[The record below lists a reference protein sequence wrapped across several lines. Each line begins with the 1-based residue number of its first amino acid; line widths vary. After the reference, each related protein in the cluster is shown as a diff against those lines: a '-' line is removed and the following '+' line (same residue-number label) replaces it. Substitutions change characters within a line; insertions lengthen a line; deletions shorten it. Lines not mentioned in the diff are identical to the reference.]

1 MKSKG
6 CCFIGHR
13 TISQKEVVKEK
24 LNAVI
29 ERLIND
35 NVTEFYFGSR
45 SDFNGIALEVALQ
58 YKKQHPN
65 IRLVY
70 VRSEYPY
77 TNEWYV
83 NYLLETFD
91 DTYMPSRVEN
101 AGKAKYSLRNQH
113 MILQS
118 DICVFY
124 YDQNYKPP
132 VRKTTKS
139 TITYYQPKSGTKLSY
154 EYAVKNKKEIINLF
168 SY

>member
-1 MKSKG
+1 
-6 CCFIGHR
+6 
-13 TISQKEVVKEK
+13 
-24 LNAVI
+24 
-29 ERLIND
+29 
-35 NVTEFYFGSR
+35 
-45 SDFNGIALEVALQ
+45 
-58 YKKQHPN
+58 
-65 IRLVY
+65 
-70 VRSEYPY
+70 
-77 TNEWYV
+77 
-83 NYLLETFD
+83 
-91 DTYMPSRVEN
+91 MPSRVEN
-101 AGKAKYSLRNQH
+101 AGKAKYSLFNQH